1 MDTNDNIRNQ
11 SLYLKYEQSN
21 LSQKELEREQQQKQ
35 EQQNLVEERNNKSH
49 IRDKWNGD
57 KK

>member
-49 IRDKWNGD
+49 IRDK
-57 KK
+57 